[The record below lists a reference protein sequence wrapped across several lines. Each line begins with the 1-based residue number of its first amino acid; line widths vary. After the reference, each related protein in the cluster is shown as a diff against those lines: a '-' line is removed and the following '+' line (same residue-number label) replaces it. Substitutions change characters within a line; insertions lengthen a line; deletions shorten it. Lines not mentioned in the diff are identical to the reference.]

1 MNLKSISNRIKRL
14 ENHGR
19 KATGTMKIASAWNT
33 WITLKDGEHFETLED
48 AIKHAKSKYVFNTI
62 AIDQVRQV
70 IDSLTTDQLRE
81 MARIFGSDNQDNEQ
95 DEPTRQKYYKIIFTP
110 SSEIVAA
117 EKKHPEYK
125 FELTRISYDEINEA
139 MN

>member
-19 KATGTMKIASAWNT
+19 KATGKIKIVCSWNT
-33 WITLKDGEHFETLED
+33 WIVMKDGKQFETLEE
-48 AIKHAKSKYVFNTI
+48 AIKHVKSKYAFNTI

-70 IDSLTTDQLRE
+70 INSLTTDQLRE
-81 MARIFGSDNQDNEQ
+81 IARIFGSDNQDNEQ
-95 DEPTRQKYYKIIFTP
+95 DEPARQKYYKIIFTP
-110 SSEIVAA
+110 GTEIAAA

-125 FELTRISYDEINEA
+125 FELTSISYDEKNEA

>member
-33 WITLKDGEHFETLED
+33 WIILKDGEQFETLEE
-48 AIKHAKSKYVFNTI
+48 AIKHVKSKYAFNTI

-81 MARIFGSDNQDNEQ
+81 MERILGSDNQDNEQ
-95 DEPTRQKYYKIIFTP
+95 DEPARQKYYKIIFTP
-110 SSEIVAA
+110 CTELAA
-117 EKKHPEYK
+117 SEKKHPEYK
-125 FELTRISYDEINEA
+125 FEMTTVPFEELEDR
-139 MN
+139 M